1 MGKLNIL
8 IAENDVDGKVL
19 IQESFADTGLFNVLA
34 IAEDGDNLKNLMEES
49 DILFPD
55 VILSTVGHG
64 YDILY
69 YLKTSD
75 AFREIPVVTFSA
87 SATGTDEKKC
97 QQMGALKHFI
107 KPENAPGYQKMAK
120 ELYDLLLGE

>member
-8 IAENDVDGKVL
+8 IAENDADGKVL
-19 IQESFADTGLFNVLA
+19 IQESFAGTGLFNVVA
-34 IAEDGDNLKNLMEES
+34 IADDGKILKDIMEES

-55 VILSTVGHG
+55 VILSTAGHG
-64 YDILY
+64 YDVLHYI
-69 YLKTSD
+69 KRSD
-75 AFREIPVVTFSA
+75 AFREIPVVTYSP
-87 SATGTDEKKC
+87 SDSGSEEKKC

-107 KPENAPGYQKMAK
+107 KPDSAPGYQKMAK

>member
-8 IAENDVDGKVL
+8 IAENDANGKVL
-19 IQESFADTGLFNVLA
+19 IQESFADTGLFNVVA
-34 IAEDGDNLKNLMEES
+34 VAEDGKILKDIMEES

-55 VILSTVGHG
+55 VILSAAGHG
-64 YDILY
+64 YDVLY
-69 YLKTSD
+69 YIKRSD
-75 AFREIPVVTFSA
+75 AFREIPVVTYST
-87 SATGTDEKKC
+87 SDSGSEEQKC

-107 KPENAPGYQKMAK
+107 KPDNAPGYQKMAK

>member
-1 MGKLNIL
+1 MAKLNIL
-8 IAENDVDGKVL
+8 IAENDADGKAL
-19 IQESFADTGLFNVLA
+19 LQESFADTGLFNVVA
-34 IAEDGDNLKNLMEES
+34 VAEDGKILKDIMEES

-55 VILSTVGHG
+55 VILSAAGHG

-69 YLKTSD
+69 YIKTSD
-75 AFREIPVVTFSA
+75 AFREIPVVTYSESA
-87 SATGTDEKKC
+87 SGKDETKC

-107 KPENAPGYQKMAK
+107 KPESAPGYQKMAK